1 MNGKIVQYFRYGE
14 TDLHIAKQ
22 CVRGNKISF
31 ILPQDSIFTI
41 KFGEVSFT
49 ISINMDDK

>member
-1 MNGKIVQYFRYGE
+1 MQIDGKETMYHFRYGE
-14 TDLHIAKQ
+14 TDLHIAKE

-41 KFGEVSFT
+41 KFGEV
-49 ISINMDDK
+49 